1 MSAEPEEVKDCNP
14 PQVWSVVS
22 GLLRHPIHSFVT
34 CWNWKAASLS
44 MILRVPIYVGTTFK
58 YGWQATTIAGS
69 VEAVFSAGA
78 AGVYAAF
85 TQAVRY
91 AEPQSTVGILLL
103 ILLPTITLILD
114 SLFHYAMRTPNLI
127 VGISVSLVVSVLS
140 SAFNWYSMRRGTL
153 LMGPGGRSFS
163 RDLISIPLLIARF
176 VAEPFIF
183 LWRSLK
189 LRCAPTVGE

>member
-1 MSAEPEEVKDCNP
+1 
-14 PQVWSVVS
+14 VVR

-44 MILRVPIYVGTTFK
+44 MILRVPVYVGTTFK

-85 TQAVRY
+85 IQAVRY
-91 AEPQSTVGILLL
+91 AEPQSTVAILLL
-103 ILLPTITLILD
+103 VLLPAITLILD
-114 SLFHYAMRTPNLI
+114 SMFHYVMRTPNLI

-189 LRCAPTVGE
+189 FMCASTVGE

>member
-1 MSAEPEEVKDCNP
+1 MVR
-14 PQVWSVVS
+14 

-44 MILRVPIYVGTTFK
+44 MILRVPVYVGTTFK

-85 TQAVRY
+85 IQAVRY
-91 AEPQSTVGILLL
+91 AEPQSTVAILLL
-103 ILLPTITLILD
+103 VLLPAITLILD
-114 SLFHYAMRTPNLI
+114 SMFHYVMRTPNLI

-189 LRCAPTVGE
+189 FMCASTVGE